1 MESGTFKAILEF
13 SFLRLGSK
21 FNLTVLNVLQLIIL
35 FVLTFLTLLIIKKVI
50 YRSKKLHV
58 AKKILFQ

>member
-50 YRSKKLHV
+50 YRSKKTPRC
-58 AKKILFQ
+58 